1 MTRKSIFMI
10 LAGFILMSGCTSYSG
25 VGIADNGKPYYFD
38 DKCVKYRWSQNRD
51 DIQWLDSNGIVT
63 GYRQPIPWE
72 QYQQYL
78 LLQQQRELEMYKL
91 NLLNQS
97 LNRTVNTNC
106 FTTGGFTH
114 CSTY

>member
-51 DIQWLDSNGIVT
+51 DIQCLDSNGIVT

-72 QYQQYL
+72 LTRKRMRSYSNRRSIKKRQYYCYL
-78 LLQQQRELEMYKL
+78 
-91 NLLNQS
+91 
-97 LNRTVNTNC
+97 
-106 FTTGGFTH
+106 
-114 CSTY
+114 